1 MHNNLIKWFMKV
13 GKGYSIRLIKLA
25 IDQRESKAEH
35 TEHFKL
41 ISYSSVPCFYLF
53 ISFIIYK

>member
-1 MHNNLIKWFMKV
+1 MVHE
-13 GKGYSIRLIKLA
+13 IRKRIFNTVDKLA

-41 ISYSSVPCFYLF
+41 TNYSSVPCFYLF
-53 ISFIIYK
+53 ISFIKYK

>member
-1 MHNNLIKWFMKV
+1 MKI

-25 IDQRESKAEH
+25 IDERESEAEH

-41 ISYSSVPCFYLF
+41 ISHSSVLCFYLF
-53 ISFIIYK
+53 ISFMICVK